1 MIDTNACYKKPLIK
15 IKFKP
20 NKHFK
25 KCTRKTEQLKDMLHN
40 FSGII
45 KKDSFILF

>member
-15 IKFKP
+15 IIFKP
-20 NKHFK
+20 KHVK
-25 KCTRKTEQLKDMLHN
+25 KCTGKTEQLKDMLHN

-45 KKDSFILF
+45 KKDSYIIF